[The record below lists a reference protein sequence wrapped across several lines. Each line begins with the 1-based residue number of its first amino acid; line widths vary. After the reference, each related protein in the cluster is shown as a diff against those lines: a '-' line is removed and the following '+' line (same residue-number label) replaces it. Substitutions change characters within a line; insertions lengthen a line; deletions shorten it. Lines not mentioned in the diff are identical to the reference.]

1 MKKLIVSVV
10 FSTLCFASW
19 NASAADKPI
28 DPVAGK
34 TLYNTYCFMC
44 HDRGLGHAPRHGE
57 KGDWAKLLPL
67 GENTLYNAVIDG
79 PSHMYSKGIS
89 PIWSEWQLKSMIH
102 YLTST
107 VTDAETQQ
115 QIGSASEA
123 DKAHHLRLMHGRKLY
138 EQACFKCHNYGD
150 LGAPKL
156 GNADAWATRKDK
168 GIDALVKT
176 VIDGKNHMYAHGG
189 SNSLSTEEFKM
200 MTEYML
206 STLEQGWVA
215 PQQDCK

>member
-1 MKKLIVSVV
+1 MKKMIVSVL
-10 FSTLCFASW
+10 FSTLCFAPW
-19 NASAADKPI
+19 MAGAGDKPI

-34 TLYNTYCFMC
+34 NLYGTYCFMC
-44 HDRGLGHAPRHGE
+44 HDRGLGHAPRPGE

-67 GENTLYNAVIDG
+67 GEDTLFTSVIDG

-89 PIWSEWQLKSMIH
+89 PIWSEWELKSMIS

-115 QIGSASEA
+115 QIGAASAA
-123 DKAHHLRLMHGRKLY
+123 DKERHLHLLHGRKLY
-138 EQACFKCHNYGD
+138 GQACFKCHDYGD

-156 GNADAWATRKDK
+156 GSPESWAGRKDK

-176 VIDGKNHMYAHGG
+176 VIDGKGHMYAHGG
-189 SNSLSTEEFKM
+189 SNSLSEQEFKL

-206 STLEQGWVA
+206 STLEEGWVA
-215 PQQDCK
+215 PQKDCK